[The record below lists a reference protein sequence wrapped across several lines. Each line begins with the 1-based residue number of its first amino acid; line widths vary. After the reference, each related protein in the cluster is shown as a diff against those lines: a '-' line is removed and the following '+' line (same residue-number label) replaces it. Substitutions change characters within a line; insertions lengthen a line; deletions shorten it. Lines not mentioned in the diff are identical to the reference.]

1 MHHPNLQRGS
11 ILLQQ
16 HRYDLAEQEF
26 RQGLADEPQN
36 AFGHAVL
43 SICLRELDR
52 QAEGV
57 QEAQLAI
64 HLDPEQS
71 LAHYALALNLLDQ
84 KKHAAALVAC
94 RQAIQLDPY
103 DADLYAAEAAIQL
116 TSEHHRE
123 GLAAAD
129 RGLAINPKHTQCLN
143 LRAMALR
150 NLGRSNESQIASGQ
164 VLAEAPENALAHT
177 VHAWT
182 FLEQG
187 RVPEALNHFAE
198 ALRLDPNNDYARRG
212 MVEAL
217 KARYRVYRWFFGFR
231 VWMARLGTR
240 AQWIFI
246 IGLVIFMRGTRAA
259 GDAMPAL
266 KLPSQILIAL
276 YLGFVFF
283 SWVGE
288 PLSNFLLR
296 LNRFGRQALN
306 RYETWTA
313 NAVGTCLLLAIASAI
328 VGCASSTLRY
338 PGLAGGVVFLTLILP
353 VAGACSRRS
362 GWPQWTMAAVAAVIA
377 FVACAALGLSVLLI
391 SEGDQETSRGVATS
405 AAIVGMLGAAAST
418 WIGLLLPKRE

>member
-1 MHHPNLQRGS
+1 MQHPNFQRGAL
-11 ILLQQ
+11 LLQQ

-43 SICLRELDR
+43 SLCLRELDR

-71 LAHYALALNLLDQ
+71 LAHYALALNLMDQ
-84 KKHAAALVAC
+84 KQLAAALAAC
-94 RQAIQLDPY
+94 RQAIQLDPH
-103 DADLYAAEAAIQL
+103 DADLHAAEAAIQL
-116 TSEHHRE
+116 SSERYRE

-129 RGLAINPKHTQCLN
+129 RGLGCEPKHTQCLN

-150 NLGRSNESQIASGQ
+150 NLGRGRESQIASGQ

-177 VHAWT
+177 VHAWN

-198 ALRLDPNNDYARRG
+198 ALRLDPNNEYARRG

-231 VWMARLGTR
+231 VWQARLGR
-240 AQWIFI
+240 RGQWFLLV
-246 IGLVIFMRGTRAA
+246 GLVIFMRMTTAA
-259 GDAMPAL
+259 GEKIAGLQTPAN
-266 KLPSQILIAL
+266 IAIGL
-276 YLGFVFF
+276 YMGFVFL
-283 SWVGE
+283 SWAGT

-296 LNRFGRQALN
+296 LNRFGRRALN
-306 RYETWTA
+306 RQETWEA
-313 NAVGTCLLLAIASAI
+313 NVVGCCLLAALTCLVVTIASENYRYVGMGGIVMFVAVILPIAGAFRAAPGWPRWVTGGLAAIA
-328 VGCASSTLRY
+328 L
-338 PGLAGGVVFLTLILP
+338 L
-353 VAGACSRRS
+353 
-362 GWPQWTMAAVAAVIA
+362 WA
-377 FVACAALGLSVLLI
+377 FGS
-391 SEGDQETSRGVATS
+391 
-405 AAIVGMLGAAAST
+405 LGAAAAAET
-418 WIGLLLPKRE
+418 WGDPIVGVHRSGNGAVALLFMAAAATWLSAFLPKRV